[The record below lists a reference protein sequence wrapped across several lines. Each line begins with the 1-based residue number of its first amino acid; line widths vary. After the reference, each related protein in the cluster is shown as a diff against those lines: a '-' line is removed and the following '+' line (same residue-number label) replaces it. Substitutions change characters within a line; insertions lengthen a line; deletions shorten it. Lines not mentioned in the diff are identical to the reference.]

1 MFARSLSL
9 TLSHPIQLKHNSEH
23 VFVAHVTSFCFKHR
37 FLFLFFTNPSN
48 IYVHSAHTFMEICVH
63 HVLILVLSLCSSLDC
78 VNAQWNPLSP
88 ATYEE
93 MNRSDNLKASLSL
106 SFSCVSIGFFLF
118 LFFKIRSR
126 FFPRPPYI
134 KPLPKTT
141 AEAIQRCPTFDFSQ
155 MKDLSLGNGAEEC
168 AVCLVEFEDSD
179 TVKMLPLCQHVFHQ
193 NCIDQWLP
201 SRLTCPICRQ
211 KLISDD
217 TEASITDVPS
227 EQEEEEENGDTAEF
241 TEVAITAAMEQH
253 EHETEADNAV
263 G

>member
-1 MFARSLSL
+1 
-9 TLSHPIQLKHNSEH
+9 LSHPIELKRNSEH
-23 VFVAHVTSFCFKHR
+23 VFVAHVTSFSFKHH
-37 FLFLFFTNPSN
+37 FLHQPFKLSLLQH
-48 IYVHSAHTFMEICVH
+48 ICVHSAHTFMEMGVH
-63 HVLILVLSLCSSLDC
+63 HVLILLLSLCSSLEC

-126 FFPRPPYI
+126 FSPI
-134 KPLPKTT
+134 KPLSKRT
-141 AEAIQRCPTFDFSQ
+141 AEAIQTCPTFHFSQ
-155 MKDLSLGNGAEEC
+155 MKELGLGNGAEEC
-168 AVCLVEFEDSD
+168 AVCLLEFEDSD

-193 NCIDQWLP
+193 HCIDQWLP

-217 TEASITDVPS
+217 TEANITDVPS
-227 EQEEEEENGDTAEF
+227 EQEREEEEENGDTAEF
-241 TEVAITAAMEQH
+241 TEVAITAATEQH